1 MAVESFIATVETYVV
16 KGDVPYLLGD
26 NTMKAWL
33 SKIDVANRVLEL
45 HKFKNEKGQPVLL
58 DAPLKG
64 SHMKLEM
71 QSLKEK
77 SLEESVMFIEQE
89 VMNADAEILTDF
101 KSVRKIH
108 ERLNH
113 KSKENLV
120 HAYSNADLLTKD
132 LKETIKK
139 VVDQCRVCQKFRKSM
154 PRPLTTLP
162 KYNDLKVAFTSYF
175 HMMFKK

>member
-1 MAVESFIATVETYVV
+1 
-16 KGDVPYLLGD
+16 
-26 NTMKAWL
+26 MKAWL

-89 VMNADAEILTDF
+89 VMNAEILTDF
-101 KSVRKIH
+101 MSVRKIH

-120 HAYSNADLLTKD
+120 HAFFNAD
-132 LKETIKK
+132 
-139 VVDQCRVCQKFRKSM
+139 
-154 PRPLTTLP
+154 
-162 KYNDLKVAFTSYF
+162 
-175 HMMFKK
+175 

>member
-1 MAVESFIATVETYVV
+1 MLKFGGSRYPSHEIVEIPVKLPIKSSEVAVESFIATIETYVV

-45 HKFKNEKGQPVLL
+45 HKYENEKGQPVLL

-77 SLEESVMFIEQE
+77 SLEGSVTFIGQE
-89 VMNADAEILTDF
+89 VMNAEILTDF

-132 LKETIKK
+132 LKKTIKK
-139 VVDQCRVCQKFRKSM
+139 VVD
-154 PRPLTTLP
+154 
-162 KYNDLKVAFTSYF
+162 
-175 HMMFKK
+175 